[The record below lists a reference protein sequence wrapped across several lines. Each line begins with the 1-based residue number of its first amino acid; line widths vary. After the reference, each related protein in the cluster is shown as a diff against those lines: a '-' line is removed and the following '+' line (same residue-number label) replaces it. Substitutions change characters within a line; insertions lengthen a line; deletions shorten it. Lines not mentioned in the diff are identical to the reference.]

1 MRLLRIVELVIG
13 AYLILFLV
21 YPVCSLLQGAFFLDN
36 TPSLYLFTL
45 LAGDPYRKESL
56 FNSLQ
61 LGALVALSTLII
73 AFPLSYFCSHYSFR
87 GRNFFSTIILAPL
100 IVPPFV
106 GALGARQILGRFGT
120 VNLTL
125 LDSGIISFPI
135 DFFPPGSLSGIAF
148 LQTMHLFPL
157 MFLSLTSAFGSL
169 NYSQIEVAKSL
180 GAGFFTVY
188 RRIVIPLIT
197 PTAIGGVLLTF
208 ISSLTDLGTPLM
220 FEQRKVLPVQIYQ
233 LITEARDTPLSLAL
247 CVCLTSIC
255 ALIYLCLYFITPR
268 YTASNSKHKTP
279 IPLRKLSPAS
289 TFMVGSCFSV
299 LLVLSLIPHLGSIL
313 LSLSDRWFMTA
324 LPSSWTLSHY
334 AEVVAHP
341 LTRSSFEISVVLSI
355 LTIIIGSI
363 IGVIIAYLRHRSPTI
378 LSRIISLSLILPL
391 TLPGILFAFG
401 YLQVFSHTVLDPR
414 TFPLPLL
421 LLAYIARRIP
431 IIVNTISGAIVSL
444 PLSMEESAWSIG
456 ASRLTTLRR
465 IVIPQIRGALAGAGI
480 LTGIACMVEVS
491 ESMFLCLD
499 EKYYPV
505 SKALYALAGRP
516 DGIPLAAA
524 LSTLVVCVI
533 IGMLILV
540 TRLSGYNLSELLRG
554 HAK

>member
-1 MRLLRIVELVIG
+1 MRLLRILELVIG

-21 YPVCSLLQGAFFLDN
+21 YPVCSLLKGAFFLDDR
-36 TPSLYLFTL
+36 PSLYLFSL
-45 LAGDPYRKESL
+45 LASDPYRLESL

-61 LGALVALSTLII
+61 LAAVVALSTLII

-87 GRNFFSTIILAPL
+87 GKNFFMTIILAPL

-120 VNLTL
+120 VNLAL
-125 LDSGIISFPI
+125 LDSGVISYPI

-157 MFLSLTSAFGSL
+157 LFLSLTSAFGSL
-169 NYSQIEVAKSL
+169 NYSQVEVAQSL
-180 GAGFFTVY
+180 GANFFTVY

-197 PTAIGGVLLTF
+197 PTALGGILLTF
-208 ISSLTDLGTPLM
+208 IASLTDLGTPLL

-247 CVCLTSIC
+247 CVCLTGIC

-268 YTASNSKHKTP
+268 NTASTSKHKTP
-279 IPLRKLSPAS
+279 IPLIKLSPAS
-289 TFMVGSCFSV
+289 TVLLGLCFSI
-299 LLVLSLIPHLGSIL
+299 LLGLSLVPHLGSVL
-313 LSLSDRWFMTA
+313 LSLSDRWYMTA

-334 AEVVAHP
+334 AEVIAHP
-341 LTRSSFEISVVLSI
+341 LTRSSFVISVTLSI

-363 IGVIIAYLRHRSPTI
+363 VAVIIAYLRERSPTV
-378 LSRIISLSLILPL
+378 LSRVISLSLILPL

-401 YLQVFSHTVLDPR
+401 YLQVFSHTILDPR

-431 IIVNTISGAIVSL
+431 IIVSTISGAIVSL
-444 PLSMEESAWSIG
+444 PVSMEESAWCIG

-465 IVIPQIRGALAGAGI
+465 IVIPQIRGTLAGAGI

-505 SKALYALAGRP
+505 SKALYAIAGRP

-524 LSTLVVCVI
+524 LSTLVIGVI
-533 IGMLILV
+533 ISMLIMV
-540 TRLSGYNLSELLRG
+540 TKLSRQSISELLKG
-554 HAK
+554 QAK

>member
-1 MRLLRIVELVIG
+1 MRLLRIIELAIG
-13 AYLILFLV
+13 AFLILFLV
-21 YPVCSLLQGAFFLDN
+21 YPVCSLLQGAFLLDN
-36 TPSLYLFTL
+36 KPSLYLFSL
-45 LAGDPYRKESL
+45 LASDPYRQESL

-61 LGALVALSTLII
+61 LGALVAICTLII
-73 AFPLSYFCSHYSFR
+73 AFPLSYYCSHYTFK
-87 GRNFFSTIILAPL
+87 GKNLFSTIILAPL

-120 VNLTL
+120 VNLAL
-125 LDSGIISFPI
+125 LDSGIVSYPI
-135 DFFPPGSLSGIAF
+135 DFFPPGSLAGIAF

-169 NYSQIEVAKSL
+169 NYSQVEVAQSL
-180 GAGFFTVY
+180 GASFPTVY

-197 PTAIGGVLLTF
+197 PAALGGVLLTF

-247 CVCLTSIC
+247 CVCLTAIC
-255 ALIYLCLYFITPR
+255 ALIYLCLYLITPR
-268 YTASNSKHKTP
+268 YTASTSKHKTP
-279 IPLRKLSPAS
+279 IPLKTLSTS
-289 TFMVGSCFSV
+289 RTVILSSCFSI
-299 LLVLSLIPHLGSIL
+299 LLIMSLIPHIGSIL

-324 LPSSWTLSHY
+324 LPSSWTLAHY
-334 AEVVAHP
+334 AEVVTHP
-341 LTRSSFEISVVLSI
+341 LTRSSFAISIVLSI
-355 LTIIIGSI
+355 LTIILGSFIGI
-363 IGVIIAYLRHRSPTI
+363 IIAYLRQRSPSL
-378 LSRIISLSLILPL
+378 LSRMISLSLLLPL

-401 YLQVFSHTVLDPR
+401 YLQIFSHTILDPR
-414 TFPLPLL
+414 NFPLPIL
-421 LLAYIARRIP
+421 LLAYVARRIP
-431 IIVNTISGAIVSL
+431 IIVNTINGAIMSL
-444 PLSMEESAWSIG
+444 PLSMEESAWCIG
-456 ASRLTTLRR
+456 ASRLMTLRK
-465 IVIPQIRGALAGAGI
+465 IVLPQIRGALAGAGI

-524 LSTLVVCVI
+524 LSTLVIIVI
-533 IGMLILV
+533 ITLLILV
-540 TRLSGYNLSELLRG
+540 TRLSGQNIADLLRG
-554 HAK
+554 HVK